1 MASMVGSAG
10 GGGGALAGPRGAVET
25 TRTGVITAR

>member
-1 MASMVGSAG
+1 MASMVGSA